1 MDQIDDRILSLVKDG
16 LAFPEQF
23 NIGPKTIKELVCD
36 LVYERFIPA
45 GPLTCAYNFQEEML
59 NPKQCYHRMYEYGN
73 STRWYNNLIGK
84 CLRRMGS
91 RMRKNTASYWLI
103 DLCQPANQQLIKDNP
118 DILNFVNNYKKSYIN
133 NNHKTPKRDQ
143 LAAA

>member
-1 MDQIDDRILSLVKDG
+1 MNQIDDRILSLVKDG

-23 NIGPKTIKELVCD
+23 NIAPKTIKELVCD
-36 LVYERFIPA
+36 FVYDRFIPA
-45 GPLTCAYNFQEEML
+45 GPLTVPYNFQEEML
-59 NPKQCYHRMYEYGN
+59 NPKQVYHRMYEYGN

-103 DLCQPANQQLIKDNP
+103 DLWQPANIEIAKAN
-118 DILNFVNNYKKSYIN
+118 IEFINNYKAVYKGN
-133 NNHKTPKRDQ
+133 HHKTPKRDQ
-143 LAAA
+143 LSAS